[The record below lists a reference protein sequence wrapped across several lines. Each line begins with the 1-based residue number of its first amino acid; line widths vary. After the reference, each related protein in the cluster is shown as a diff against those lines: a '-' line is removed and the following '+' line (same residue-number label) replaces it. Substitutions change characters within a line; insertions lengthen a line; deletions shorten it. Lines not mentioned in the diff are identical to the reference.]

1 MGGLPPLAPLPLA
14 SHPLASLLYISSNQ
28 KKGREREKKKEEEGE
43 GGKAGGDD
51 TGMGGYFTSA

>member
-28 KKGREREKKKEEEGE
+28 KKKEEREKKEEEGE